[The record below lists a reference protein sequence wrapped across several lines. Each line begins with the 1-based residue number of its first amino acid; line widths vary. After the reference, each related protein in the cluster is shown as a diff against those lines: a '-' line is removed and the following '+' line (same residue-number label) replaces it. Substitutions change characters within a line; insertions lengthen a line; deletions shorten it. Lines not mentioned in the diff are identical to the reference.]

1 MFEPGACLFMLFLH
15 SKDRIRRI
23 RQQFLGIVGPVLR
36 GAAAATLTTSEAG
49 AAARDSASLRVLG
62 VALARPV
69 LLEHVRVKD
78 GDVRFFQAAG
88 KALPRSICKW
98 ITGISGFV
106 FGAQD
111 HWNNWIGLQV
121 QTVFSQPTCLFK

>member
-1 MFEPGACLFMLFLH
+1 M
-15 SKDRIRRI
+15 I
-23 RQQFLGIVGPVLR
+23 RQHFLGIVGPVLR

-106 FGAQD
+106 FGA
-111 HWNNWIGLQV
+111 WPRIIGITGLAK
-121 QTVFSQPTCLFK
+121 TSPNCLFTTNIFVQIKFFKFRSSESEIM